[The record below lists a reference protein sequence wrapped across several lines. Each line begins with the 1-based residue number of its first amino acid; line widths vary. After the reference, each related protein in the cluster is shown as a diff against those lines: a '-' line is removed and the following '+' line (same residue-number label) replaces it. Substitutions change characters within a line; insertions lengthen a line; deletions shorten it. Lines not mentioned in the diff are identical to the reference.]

1 MKVLRNSEEF
11 KVLEQIIRDRIY
23 DRITKDGIV
32 SYFFAIR
39 DHFIAVGM
47 KSVLKIVYAM
57 AEEAKGE

>member
-1 MKVLRNSEEF
+1 MKVLRKSEEF
-11 KVLEQIIRDRIY
+11 KALEQIIRDKIY
-23 DRITKDGIV
+23 DKITKDGIT

-57 AEEAKGE
+57 SDEVKE